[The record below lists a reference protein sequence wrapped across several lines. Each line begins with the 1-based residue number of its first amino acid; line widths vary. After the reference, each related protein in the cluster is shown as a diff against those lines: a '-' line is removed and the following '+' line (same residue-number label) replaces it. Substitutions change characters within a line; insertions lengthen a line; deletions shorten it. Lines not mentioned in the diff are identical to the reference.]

1 MPTCMETRFLSND
14 KDNLSILAPCHFDE
28 IITTKYIYHAGGWA
42 FYDSLILN
50 SKKKQSYVYEAL
62 TERSNNYERYRML
75 TLYLLLSLCVHLRKE
90 NL

>member
-1 MPTCMETRFLSND
+1 MSVLRFPD
-14 KDNLSILAPCHFDE
+14 
-28 IITTKYIYHAGGWA
+28 TKQ
-42 FYDSLILN
+42 
-50 SKKKQSYVYEAL
+50 KKKQSCVYEAL